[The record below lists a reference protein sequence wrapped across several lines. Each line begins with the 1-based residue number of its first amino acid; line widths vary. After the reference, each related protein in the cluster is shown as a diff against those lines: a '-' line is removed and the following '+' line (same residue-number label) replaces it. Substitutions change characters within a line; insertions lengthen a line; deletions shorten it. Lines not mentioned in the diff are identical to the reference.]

1 MILIMLLT
9 ASPFSLLQV
18 CVERTRR
25 RPLMLLNLMYISL
38 LPVSPAQR
46 IVSPA
51 VVTGYLR
58 QNVSLPCKFIP
69 GPTNDQITQV
79 QWGFKENE
87 WNETIILV
95 SNQELGIKIHDTFL
109 KDKVAI
115 KEQAL
120 IISHLEERDA
130 GAYTCKISAFPGGS
144 FGASIQLL
152 VEAEQLLLSSAEVSA
167 IVIAVLLL
175 LLMATVVYFMFFR
188 RLESSARCCLHV
200 DTRGPAAVSPPDLVY
215 SDIKIK
221 RSADAPSSSSHKC
234 ADTAASEDVTYA
246 EVLVLQQ
253 QSNSNKPIPE

>member
-1 MILIMLLT
+1 MQPFLNPWKSYHKLQVRIFLGSLL
-9 ASPFSLLQV
+9 FSSQLQV

-69 GPTNDQITQV
+69 GPTNDQINQV

-87 WNETIILV
+87 RNETIILV

-130 GAYTCKISAFPGGS
+130 GAYTCRISAFPGGS

-152 VEAEQLLLSSAEVSA
+152 VEGLSLQPGAASKS
-167 IVIAVLLL
+167 I
-175 LLMATVVYFMFFR
+175 
-188 RLESSARCCLHV
+188 HV
-200 DTRGPAAVSPPDLVY
+200 D
-215 SDIKIK
+215 
-221 RSADAPSSSSHKC
+221 
-234 ADTAASEDVTYA
+234 
-246 EVLVLQQ
+246 QQ
-253 QSNSNKPIPE
+253 QFPLRTWFILTSRSNGLQMLHRPPVTNVPTRQLPRTSHTPRFWFCSSNPTPNKPIPE